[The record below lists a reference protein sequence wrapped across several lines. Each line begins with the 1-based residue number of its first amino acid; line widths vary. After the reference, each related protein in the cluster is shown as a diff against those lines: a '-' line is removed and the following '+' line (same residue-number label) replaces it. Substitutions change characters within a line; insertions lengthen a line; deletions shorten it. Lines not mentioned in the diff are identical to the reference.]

1 MKLMAKDSSNYISVL
16 FAVHTSN
23 YNNFFTV
30 SPLEITVDLF
40 QLISMKRNGK

>member
-1 MKLMAKDSSNYISVL
+1 MAKDSSNYINVL

-23 YNNFFTV
+23 YNNFFAM

-40 QLISMKRNGK
+40 PLISMKRNGK